1 MVGHQHV
8 GIEPYPAFPFRLSQ
22 ALEKHLIVFLG
33 QKDWLTIMA
42 TLDDMMGI
50 GWKAESTLTG
60 HVKRT
65 RASCEAG
72 TLLPSGHDHHR
83 DCSLLRIS

>member
-8 GIEPYPAFPFRLSQ
+8 DIEPYPAFPFCLTQ
-22 ALEKHLIVFLG
+22 ALAKHLIAFWG
-33 QKDWLTIMA
+33 QKDWLTTMA

-50 GWKAESTLTG
+50 GWQAESTLTG

-72 TLLPSGHDHHR
+72 TLLSGGY
-83 DCSLLRIS
+83 DCH